1 MNLIAYCRV
10 STENQRD
17 DGTIELQVE
26 AIKEFCSL
34 NNYQLIKVFRD
45 DGISGT
51 KELEFRKGLIDLLEY
66 LEKHREINTVV
77 VFKLDRLARDLVI
90 QEHIIKQFEKLNT
103 ILISTK
109 EPDLNG
115 NDPTRKF
122 IRHILGATSE
132 FEKSMIAMR
141 MSAGRLK
148 KAKRGGYAGG
158 RIAFGYKT
166 ILLEKNINGV
176 SKSDIQVD
184 EKKTEI
190 IRMIF
195 EMANKR
201 VGFRGIARVLNDN
214 CLSAPNGSKWYAGT
228 VKYILRNPIYSG
240 TMKYRDIYIQRNE
253 LLILR

>member
-1 MNLIAYCRV
+1 MKAIAYCRV
-10 STENQRD
+10 STENQREE
-17 DGTIELQVE
+17 GTIELQVE

-34 NNYQLIKVFRD
+34 SNYQLIKIFRD

-66 LEKHREINTVV
+66 LEKHKEINTVI

-90 QEHIIKQFEKLNT
+90 QEHIIKQFEKLDNM
-103 ILISTK
+103 LISTK

-132 FEKSMIAMR
+132 FEKSMISMR

-158 RIAFGYKT
+158 RMAFGYKT
-166 ILLEKNINGV
+166 ILLEKNINGI

-184 EKKTEI
+184 ENNAEI

-195 EMANKR
+195 KMKDEKI
-201 VGFRGIARVLNDN
+201 GLRGIARALNDY
-214 CLSAPNGSKWYAGT
+214 CLPAPKGSKWYAST
-228 VKYILRNPIYSG
+228 VKYILKNPIYSG
-240 TMKYRDIYIQRNE
+240 TVKYRDICTQRNE